1 MKPSIRLTWLALLAA
16 AITLQS
22 AAGTLAQEAADLGE
36 RFAKTESRIPMRD
49 GVHLNTAIYM
59 PKMKTVPL
67 PFLLLRTPY
76 GIDGMAK
83 NSHAQYLKDLEE
95 EGYLFVLQD
104 IRGRFKSEGKFV
116 MNRPLRD
123 RADPK
128 AIDESTDAYDT
139 IDWLLKNVP
148 DNNGRVGML
157 GISYGGWL
165 TAMAMLDPHPALKAV
180 SPQASP
186 ADQFLGD
193 DFHHNGAFRL
203 SYGFEYVAMMET
215 SNVNTNFKF
224 DRRDTFEW
232 YLKLGPLAN
241 VNDKH
246 FHGERPTWNDF
257 LAHPTYDSFWQ
268 KEAFAPYLTRV
279 TVPTLNVAGWWDQE
293 DFYGALKIYELLEK
307 HDAKSMNYLVVGPWN
322 HGGWANGPGDSLGKI
337 TFDSATG
344 KFFRE
349 KVQAPW
355 FAHFLKDK
363 GPLAQPEA
371 LVFQTG
377 SNQWVSHEQWPPL
390 RRTTARNLYFHPE
403 GRLAF
408 EPPPAGPA
416 PQSDSYVS
424 DPANPVPYRP
434 RPVPPTYPGPEWRVW
449 LVQDQRFVHR
459 RPDVLSW
466 ETEPLEEDLVVAGD
480 VLAQLFAA
488 TTGTDSDWVVKLI
501 DVYPEDYPEDT
512 SLGGY
517 QLMIAN
523 EVFRGRFRK
532 SFEKPEPLVPNQ
544 VEEYTI
550 DLHWINHSFRK
561 GHKVQVQVQSTWFPV
576 IDRNPQKYVENIFKA
591 KEEDFQSARQ
601 QVFRSPQTPSH
612 MTLPVLRP
620 VGQKDGDAPQKE
632 RKP

>member
-1 MKPSIRLTWLALLAA
+1 MKPSIRLTWLALLAG

-22 AAGTLAQEAADLGE
+22 AAATLAQEAADLGE
-36 RFAKTESRIPMRD
+36 RFAKTEALVPMRD
-49 GVHLNTAIYM
+49 GVRLNTAIYA
-59 PKMKTVPL
+59 PRKKTAPL

-76 GIDGMAK
+76 GIDDMAK
-83 NSHAQYLKDLEE
+83 RSHQQYIRDLEE
-95 EGYLFVLQD
+95 EGYLFVFQD
-104 IRGRFKSEGKFV
+104 IRGRFKSEGQFV
-116 MNRPLRD
+116 MNRPPRD

-139 IDWLLKNVP
+139 IAWLLKNVP
-148 DNNGRVGML
+148 DNNGRAGML

-215 SNVNTNFKF
+215 SKVNVNFQF

-241 VNDKH
+241 VNEKY
-246 FHGERPTWNDF
+246 FHGQRPTWNDF
-257 LAHPTYDSFWQ
+257 VAHPTYDSFWQ
-268 KEAFAPYLTRV
+268 KEAFAPYLTQV

-307 HDAKSMNYLVVGPWN
+307 HDAKNLNYLVVGPWN
-322 HGGWANGPGDSLGKI
+322 HGGWANGPGDSLDKI
-337 TFDSATG
+337 KFDSATG
-344 KFFRE
+344 KYFRE

-363 GPLAQPEA
+363 GKLTQPEA
-371 LVFQTG
+371 LVFRTG
-377 SNQWVSHEQWPPL
+377 SNQWVAHDQWPPR
-390 RRTTARNLYFHPE
+390 RRTTDRNLYFHPE
-403 GRLAF
+403 SRLAF
-408 EPPPAGPA
+408 APPPPGPE
-416 PQSDSYVS
+416 PQFDSYVS
-424 DPANPVPYRP
+424 DPANPVPNRP
-434 RPVPPTYPGPEWRVW
+434 RPVPPTYPGPEWPVW
-449 LVQDQRFVHR
+449 LLQDQRFVHR
-459 RPDVLSW
+459 RPDVLGW
-466 ETEPLEEDLVVAGD
+466 ETEPLEEDVVVAGD
-480 VLAQLFAA
+480 VLAHLFAS

-501 DVYPEDYPEDT
+501 DVYPEDYPDDR

-517 QLMIAN
+517 QLMVAN

-544 VEEYTI
+544 VEEYVI
-550 DLHWINHSFRK
+550 DLHWINHCFRK
-561 GHKVQVQVQSTWFPV
+561 GHKIMVQVQSTWFPV

-591 KEEDFQSARQ
+591 READFQPARQ
-601 QVFRSPQTPSH
+601 QVFRSPQHLSH
-612 MTLPVLRP
+612 VTLPVLRP
-620 VGQKDGDAPQKE
+620 AGEKDRDAP
-632 RKP
+632 